1 MRKKTV
7 RTGLRLMIAA
17 LSLLLL
23 GTFYSQ
29 QVNVIFSM
37 PADGVFEFVK
47 LAFFWSGI
55 TGATGVVILI
65 FGLMQRSSAV
75 DKFSLVPAF
84 FLVIL
89 LTTVFFFL
97 FYRSLTSPPASQQLR
112 PGETLII

>member
-1 MRKKTV
+1 VRKKTV

-17 LSLLLL
+17 VSLLLL

-29 QVNVIFSM
+29 QINDIFSI
-37 PADGVFEFVK
+37 PAGGVFEFVQ
-47 LAFFWSGI
+47 LAFFWSAI
-55 TGATGVVILI
+55 SAATGVVIII

-84 FLVIL
+84 LLVIFL
-89 LTTVFFFL
+89 IAVFFFL
-97 FYRSLTSPPASQQLR
+97 FYHSLTSSPASQQLR

>member
-1 MRKKTV
+1 
-7 RTGLRLMIAA
+7 MIAA
-17 LSLLLL
+17 VSLLLM

-29 QVNVIFSM
+29 QINAIFSM

-55 TGATGVVILI
+55 SGATGVVMVI
-65 FGLMQRSSAV
+65 FGLMQRSSTV

-84 FLVIL
+84 SMVIFLI
-89 LTTVFFFL
+89 TVFFFL
-97 FYRSLTSPPASQQLR
+97 FYRSLAAPPASQQLR